1 MTIDEI
7 QEIQTNL
14 MNLKHYN
21 IAPNVLT
28 KAANGLEELKSYK
41 ELDLEIPQHFT
52 KEQSDWIKKYCI
64 EKNKEFYN
72 KTIDD
77 CIKKIMQTHIHMPN
91 DYANEITCC
100 VKNEIKDIMNE
111 LKVGGNDGC

>member
-52 KEQSDWIKKYCI
+52 KEQSMWIKKYCI
-64 EKNKEFYN
+64 EKNKEFY
-72 KTIDD
+72 KQGIDD
-77 CIKKIMQTHIHMPN
+77 L
-91 DYANEITCC
+91 
-100 VKNEIKDIMNE
+100 KNELLEFCAGYNCTYDSQIIYAAE
-111 LKVGGNDGC
+111 RLKGGRKND

>member
-7 QEIQTNL
+7 RETQTNL
-14 MNLKHYN
+14 MNLKYYN

-52 KEQSDWIKKYCI
+52 KEQSAWIKKYCI

-72 KTIDD
+72 RAIDD
-77 CIKKIMQTHIHMPN
+77 CIKAIKSIFIGTMFSTKEECNAFEFTQNKCI
-91 DYANEITCC
+91 ELIELLKGGG
-100 VKNEIKDIMNE
+100 VK
-111 LKVGGNDGC
+111 